1 LAQPEQKMKIYTVI
15 NDETDYREDFHS
27 LTAAKQAMREHN
39 AKGFITKVWSNGD
52 WEPAGEITLKGSNKT
67 FIANTRQQKK
77 NY

>member
-1 LAQPEQKMKIYTVI
+1 MKIYTVV
-15 NDETDYREDFHS
+15 NRETDYQEDFFS
-27 LTAAKQAMREHN
+27 LPEAKKAMRENN